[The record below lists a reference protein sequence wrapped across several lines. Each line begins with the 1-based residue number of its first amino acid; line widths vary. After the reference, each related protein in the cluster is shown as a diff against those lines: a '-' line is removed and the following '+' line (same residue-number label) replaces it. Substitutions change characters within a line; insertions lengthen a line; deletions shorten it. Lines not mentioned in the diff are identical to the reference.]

1 MVRCLTCGS
10 RRFLVRLH
18 EVVCLVCHHSWTP
31 AELGILLDVD
41 EDLDPLAAA
50 G

>member
-18 EVVCLVCHHSWTP
+18 EVICLVCHHSWTP
-31 AELGILLDVD
+31 AELGIFLDV
-41 EDLDPLAAA
+41 EENRETIAAA